1 MKTEPAEL
9 LKDALALPPEA
20 RSALVESLL
29 ESLDAG
35 VGDDAHEAWRE
46 EIERRLR
53 QIDSGAV
60 SMMPWGDARR
70 SLLSVNLPG
79 FAASRK
85 RRR

>member
-35 VGDDAHEAWRE
+35 VDDDAHDAWRE

-53 QIDSGAV
+53 QICKIEF
-60 SMMPWGDARR
+60 R
-70 SLLSVNLPG
+70 S
-79 FAASRK
+79 
-85 RRR
+85 